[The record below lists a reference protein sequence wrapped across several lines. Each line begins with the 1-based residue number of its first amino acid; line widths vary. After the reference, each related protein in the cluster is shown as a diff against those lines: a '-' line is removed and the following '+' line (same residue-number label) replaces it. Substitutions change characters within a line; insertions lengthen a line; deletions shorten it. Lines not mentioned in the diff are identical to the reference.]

1 MFLTNV
7 RMGHNIQVLNARQ
20 VFTLYW
26 MECHSGCGLK
36 TRLTVWHHM
45 TCAVVLF
52 DACHY
57 PNIYYLLFS
66 TLHRTE
72 VGVDGA
78 ESESCYIVVDVL
90 WLVLYI
96 VWGTAIIFTF
106 SLSYKGGG
114 IVMACSS
121 LTKSNFTSE
130 QSLSFP
136 LCVACSVLKLG
147 SMNKF
152 SVPSLLAQRWRLS
165 CAKTFTG
172 RLLDLQHFVNCYKSI
187 EHRFTVVY
195 L

>member
-1 MFLTNV
+1 
-7 RMGHNIQVLNARQ
+7 
-20 VFTLYW
+20 
-26 MECHSGCGLK
+26 
-36 TRLTVWHHM
+36 M
-45 TCAVVLF
+45 TCAVRVVIF
-52 DACHY
+52 DACHC

-78 ESESCYIVVDVL
+78 ESESCCIVIDVL

-121 LTKSNFTSE
+121 LNFTSE

-136 LCVACSVLKLG
+136 LCIACSVLKLG
-147 SMNKF
+147 WMNKF
-152 SVPSLLAQRWRLS
+152 STPSLYCPLLSQRWQLS
-165 CAKTFTG
+165 CAKVFTRKIAG
-172 RLLDLQHFVNCYKSI
+172 STTLCKFINQSSTGSQWSI
-187 EHRFTVVY
+187 C
-195 L
+195 

>member
-1 MFLTNV
+1 
-7 RMGHNIQVLNARQ
+7 
-20 VFTLYW
+20 
-26 MECHSGCGLK
+26 
-36 TRLTVWHHM
+36 M
-45 TCAVVLF
+45 TCAVHVVIF
-52 DACHY
+52 DACHC

-72 VGVDGA
+72 VSVDGA
-78 ESESCYIVVDVL
+78 EIESCCIVIDVL

-130 QSLSFP
+130 QSLCFP

-147 SMNKF
+147 WMNMF
-152 SVPSLLAQRWRLS
+152 SAPSLYCPLFTQRWLLS
-165 CAKTFTG
+165 CAKAFTEG
-172 RLLDLQHFVNCYKSI
+172 LLGLQHFVNW
-187 EHRFTVVY
+187 
-195 L
+195 